1 MIFSGGFFGN
11 YQSNLSDFLNISY
24 FLVKELISGIH
35 LAVTALV
42 KKVVGYFLPGS
53 VHIILTDEVK
63 ALECRIYY
71 DTFILQLFFTIIK
84 ICEV

>member
-35 LAVTALV
+35 LADKDLKRAKV
-42 KKVVGYFLPGS
+42 KSDDLNLK
-53 VHIILTDEVK
+53 EK
-63 ALECRIYY
+63 ALDLKERELMLKEREARIR
-71 DTFILQLFFTIIK
+71 ILEKLANII
-84 ICEV
+84 E